1 MIEIKNVKKSFSDI
15 CAVNDVSFDI
25 TEGTV
30 YGLIGT
36 NGAGKSTLLRI
47 MSGVIKADSGCV
59 MVDGEN
65 VYENPK
71 MKQQFF
77 YLSDEQ
83 YFFNDANM
91 ITMIDYY
98 ANLYPNFN
106 KVRCYELLR
115 QFQLEPK
122 RKIKKLSKG
131 MKKQVSFI
139 LGICANTKYLFC
151 DETFDGLDPVVR
163 QAIKSIFAKEISERD
178 FTPVIASH
186 NLRELEDISDS
197 IGLLHRGGILLSK
210 DLMDLKIDIHKIQFT
225 VEGSRTVD
233 EILHDLKI
241 VTRKQQGKLATVMVR
256 GSEQGLIARMNE
268 EKPAYYEI
276 LPLSLEEIFIC
287 ETEAVGYDV
296 SKIIS

>member
-241 VTRKQQGKLATVMVR
+241 LTRKQQGKLATVMVR
-256 GSEQGLIARMNE
+256 GSEQGLIARMKE
-268 EKPAYYEI
+268 ERPAYYEI